1 MSDFEDTTSIYDNS
15 DSESETSEISETSEP
30 ELETETETETETN
43 DIEKNTKTT
52 TDKTEDDESSSSDDE
67 DDIKL
72 QEDEEDKDDE
82 SEENSDSDSDLDNE
96 DEDEDDDY
104 DLEEEE
110 EEEKPKKGKKG
121 ETKKT
126 TITTIDQT
134 GGDDSDDEYDDV
146 YLQKFNEEIN
156 KNYISDNHPECVN
169 VNFDEIIASSK
180 VIRDSKNNIV
190 DDLHKTLP
198 YLTKYEKARILGQ
211 RAKQI
216 NSGMTAF
223 VKVPE
228 NIIDGYLI
236 AEMELAQKRIPFII
250 KRPVPGG
257 GCEYWRVSD
266 LELIDF

>member
-15 DSESETSEISETSEP
+15 DSESETSEISETSETEP
-30 ELETETETETETN
+30 EAEAETETEN
-43 DIEKNTKTT
+43 NNIEKTT
-52 TDKTEDDESSSSDDE
+52 TDKTEDDESSSSDDD
-67 DDIKL
+67 DDIKF
-72 QEDEEDKDDE
+72 QEDEEE
-82 SEENSDSDSDLDNE
+82 SDDSDSDLDN
-96 DEDEDDDY
+96 EDDDY

-110 EEEKPKKGKKG
+110 EKHKKGKKG
-121 ETKKT
+121 ENNKT
-126 TITTIDQT
+126 TTTMTIDQT
-134 GGDDSDDEYDDV
+134 GGDDTDDEYDDV

-169 VNFDEIIASSK
+169 VNFDEIIATSK

-236 AEMELAQKRIPFII
+236 AEMELVQKRIPFII
-250 KRPVPGG
+250 KRPIPGG

>member
-1 MSDFEDTTSIYDNS
+1 MPRDMKSPVKKEVKKETKKEIKPKKKEDDRSRNRKSNEQS
-15 DSESETSEISETSEP
+15 DSDNDEFTSDDSEEE
-30 ELETETETETETN
+30 
-43 DIEKNTKTT
+43 
-52 TDKTEDDESSSSDDE
+52 EDDDDNE
-67 DDIKL
+67 MDHHEYQKL
-72 QEDEEDKDDE
+72 LAQIFPSKYMNKKVKAGEKLKKALEEEDEE
-82 SEENSDSDSDLDNE
+82 
-96 DEDEDDDY
+96 EDD
-104 DLEEEE
+104 EEEE

-169 VNFDEIIASSK
+169 VNFDEIIATSK

-250 KRPVPGG
+250 KRPIPGG